1 MRVFVD
7 TSVLLLAA
15 GIDHPLR
22 SDCVGFLQ
30 RCQRDLVEVHCSI
43 EAVQEFSFHRLRRV
57 GRQQALR
64 ETEALVRAVVTHP
77 FDDEVLARALQLMAG
92 STIRGRDAVHAATA
106 LRAGF
111 DLIVSTDPDFDEVP
125 GIRRLAPGDA

>member
-1 MRVFVD
+1 M
-7 TSVLLLAA
+7 
-15 GIDHPLR
+15 
-22 SDCVGFLQ
+22 
-30 RCQRDLVEVHCSI
+30 
-43 EAVQEFSFHRLRRV
+43 
-57 GRQQALR
+57 
-64 ETEALVRAVVTHP
+64 RAVVTHP

-106 LRAGF
+106 LQSGF